1 MGLVRVRTTQETIK
15 IRLQLLHRSVGMKPP
30 AHPVLSLSLSF
41 SFSAPPPDD
50 ANTLADYKSEARRYI
65 ACSGALTI
73 RVETFGTDATVIAGQ
88 DKGRRMTPG
97 HVESEAACVM
107 CALTL
112 SAPVRGTE
120 MGAAAAGAGGCLCA
134 QT

>member
-1 MGLVRVRTTQETIK
+1 
-15 IRLQLLHRSVGMKPP
+15 MKPP
-30 AHPVLSLSLSF
+30 AHPVTSLSLTS
-41 SFSAPPPDD
+41 SAPLTDD
-50 ANTLADYKSEARRYI
+50 ANTLADCKSEARRYI

-73 RVETFGTDATVIAGQ
+73 RVETFGTDATVIVEQ
-88 DKGRRMTPG
+88 DQGRRMTPG

-120 MGAAAAGAGGCLCA
+120 MGAAAAAAGGCLCA